1 VPLGTNAVVAGRHA
15 DAGLRLDAELDLS
28 VSARHCEFFLSS
40 SAWSVR
46 DLGSRNGTYVNG
58 HLAAGE
64 VMLRSG
70 DVIMLGAGGP
80 EIVFDQQEARE
91 AGPAGAPSPVGE
103 DTGVRVRTAVRH
115 ETRRLRV
122 AAAAFLAFVIIAVAA
137 LFAFDRRERAT
148 WEAERVALQLRVDS
162 LIRNGRVAEAALQQE
177 VTGLNTALRASENQL
192 RRLQAEIG
200 ASRGDAPR
208 VEALEQQLLSASV
221 ALRRQQLAASLDY
234 SLIQQRNRPAIAM
247 IWVEYTD
254 GTRVTGTAFAVRSDG
269 LLITNRHLVTG
280 VDGALTARRI
290 VVRFADSDQAFPG
303 RVAAVAPDRDLAA
316 VRVSNVLGEVPT
328 IDALNVRS
336 DTIPPGAPVALIG
349 FPLGGEPDVDG
360 ANVRRVARPV
370 VSAGLVVTNDARAL
384 AVQGL
389 GAAGSSGS
397 PILDARGEVL
407 AILYGGRTD
416 AGVQLL
422 LGVPAGAVADFL
434 SRIR

>member
-1 VPLGTNAVVAGRHA
+1 M
-15 DAGLRLDAELDLS
+15 RLDADHDLS

-40 SAWSVR
+40 GVWSVR

-58 HLAAGE
+58 HLAAG
-64 VMLRSG
+64 VVLLRPG
-70 DVIMLGAGGP
+70 DVIMLGTGGP
-80 EIVFDQQEARE
+80 EIVFDQSEVGSA
-91 AGPAGAPSPVGE
+91 AALPLPAE
-103 DTGVRVRTAVRH
+103 DTGARVRTAVRN

-122 AAAAFLAFVIIAVAA
+122 AAAAFVACVIIAVGA
-137 LFAFDRRERAT
+137 LFASDRRERAA
-148 WEAERVALQLRVDS
+148 WEAEREALQLRVDS
-162 LIRNGRVAEAALQQE
+162 LIRIGRVSEAALQQE

-208 VEALEQQLLSASV
+208 VEALEQQLLVASA

-280 VDGALTARRI
+280 VDGERTARRI
-290 VVRFADSDQAFPG
+290 VVRFSDSDQAFPG
-303 RVAAVAPDRDLAA
+303 RVAAIAPDWDLAA
-316 VRVSNVLGEVPT
+316 LRVSNVIGAIPT
-328 IDALNVRS
+328 IGALNVRA

-389 GAAGSSGS
+389 GAAGGSGS
-397 PILDARGEVL
+397 PILDASGEVL
-407 AILYGGRTD
+407 AILYGGRSD

-422 LGVPAGAVADFL
+422 LGIPAGAVADFL
-434 SRIR
+434 SQIH